1 MTTLRRGR
9 LINPRDRLQSAKP
22 SAKSA
27 LRVNRDSG
35 AQSGLALKPTSE
47 VAPEA
52 VDKPETSSV
61 HVNDKMK
68 LLAQGFFTSG
78 PAGDKPASSKP
89 SAAAATAREQP
100 KQPSAAPAT
109 AREQPKQ
116 PSTAR
121 EQQPKLPS
129 VSPAVPTVSSSAA
142 LMKRHSLTDSLSSS
156 PNCSIPSPSL
166 SRKSSIGS
174 YATPPTSRKS
184 SAEPASVRGRGS
196 LLFDTA
202 DVKEPPA
209 ARPCLIKDSLDEIS
223 GVNQNLCSL
232 AQSYFQQQKPAAAMV
247 RRKSSLGPE
256 AIQRKSSLGPEPTAA
271 ASAVLARNASF
282 KTDARR
288 LASTQPEELPVLP
301 QNLALKMEDDKASLV
316 AAFFQGA
323 RPPPP
328 VKVSYIICHKKHR

>member
-1 MTTLRRGR
+1 MTTLRPGR

-35 AQSGLALKPTSE
+35 AQSGLALKPASE

-52 VDKPETSSV
+52 ADKPETSSV

-68 LLAQGFFTSG
+68 LLAQGFFSSG

-89 SAAAATAREQP
+89 ST
-100 KQPSAAPAT
+100 APAT
-109 AREQPKQ
+109 AREQPKL
-116 PSTAR
+116 PSAAPATAK
-121 EQQPKLPS
+121 EQPKQPPS

-142 LMKRHSLTDSLSSS
+142 LMKRHSLTDSLGSS

-202 DVKEPPA
+202 ADVKEPPA

-232 AQSYFQQQKPAAAMV
+232 AQSYFQQQKPAAMV
-247 RRKSSLGPE
+247 RRKSSLGPD
-256 AIQRKSSLGPEPTAA
+256 AMHRKSSLGPEPAAA

-328 VKVSYIICHKKHR
+328 VKVSHIICHKKAQVN

>member
-1 MTTLRRGR
+1 
-9 LINPRDRLQSAKP
+9 
-22 SAKSA
+22 
-27 LRVNRDSG
+27 
-35 AQSGLALKPTSE
+35 
-47 VAPEA
+47 
-52 VDKPETSSV
+52 
-61 HVNDKMK
+61 MK
-68 LLAQGFFTSG
+68 LLAQGFFSSG
-78 PAGDKPASSKP
+78 PAGDKPANSKQ
-89 SAAAATAREQP
+89 SAAAPVTAREQP
-100 KQPSAAPAT
+100 KQPSAASAT

-116 PSTAR
+116 PPAAAAATAR
-121 EQQPKLPS
+121 DQQPKLPS
-129 VSPAVPTVSSSAA
+129 ASPAVPTVSSSVA
-142 LMKRHSLTDSLSSS
+142 LMKRHSLTDSLGSS

-196 LLFDTA
+196 LLFDTV

-232 AQSYFQQQKPAAAMV
+232 AQSYFQQQQKPAAMV
-247 RRKSSLGPE
+247 RRKSSLGPD
-256 AIQRKSSLGPEPTAA
+256 AMHRKSSLGPEPAA
-271 ASAVLARNASF
+271 TASAVLARNASF

-288 LASTQPEELPVLP
+288 LASTQLEELPVLS

-328 VKVSYIICHKKHR
+328 AKVSHIICHKKAQVNQELGLMFFFVCLAFSQLLCVSAPKLVPLNPHYK

>member
-1 MTTLRRGR
+1 MASLCPGR

-35 AQSGLALKPTSE
+35 AQSGLALKPASE

-52 VDKPETSSV
+52 ADKTETTSV

-68 LLAQGFFTSG
+68 LLAQGFFSSG
-78 PAGDKPASSKP
+78 PAGDKSANSKP
-89 SAAAATAREQP
+89 SAAAPATARDQPKLPSAATATAREQP
-100 KQPSAAPAT
+100 KQPSAAAVAT

-116 PSTAR
+116 P
-121 EQQPKLPS
+121 PS
-129 VSPAVPTVSSSAA
+129 MSPAVPTVSSSAA
-142 LMKRHSLTDSLSSS
+142 LLKRHSLTDSLGSS

-232 AQSYFQQQKPAAAMV
+232 AQSYFQQQKPAAMV
-247 RRKSSLGPE
+247 RRKSSLGPD
-256 AIQRKSSLGPEPTAA
+256 AMQRKSSLGPEPAAA

-288 LASTQPEELPVLP
+288 LASAQPEELPVLP

-328 VKVSYIICHKKHR
+328 VKVSYII

>member
-1 MTTLRRGR
+1 
-9 LINPRDRLQSAKP
+9 
-22 SAKSA
+22 
-27 LRVNRDSG
+27 
-35 AQSGLALKPTSE
+35 
-47 VAPEA
+47 
-52 VDKPETSSV
+52 
-61 HVNDKMK
+61 
-68 LLAQGFFTSG
+68 
-78 PAGDKPASSKP
+78 
-89 SAAAATAREQP
+89 
-100 KQPSAAPAT
+100 
-109 AREQPKQ
+109 
-116 PSTAR
+116 
-121 EQQPKLPS
+121 
-129 VSPAVPTVSSSAA
+129 
-142 LMKRHSLTDSLSSS
+142 MKRHSLTDSLGSS

-184 SAEPASVRGRGS
+184 SVEPASVRGRGS

-247 RRKSSLGPE
+247 RRKSSLGPD
-256 AIQRKSSLGPEPTAA
+256 AMQRKSSLGPEPAAA
-271 ASAVLARNASF
+271 ASAVLTRNASF

-288 LASTQPEELPVLP
+288 LASSQPEELPVLP

-328 VKVSYIICHKKHR
+328 LKVRVSYMICHKKAQVKSPV

>member
-1 MTTLRRGR
+1 
-9 LINPRDRLQSAKP
+9 
-22 SAKSA
+22 
-27 LRVNRDSG
+27 
-35 AQSGLALKPTSE
+35 
-47 VAPEA
+47 
-52 VDKPETSSV
+52 
-61 HVNDKMK
+61 
-68 LLAQGFFTSG
+68 
-78 PAGDKPASSKP
+78 
-89 SAAAATAREQP
+89 
-100 KQPSAAPAT
+100 
-109 AREQPKQ
+109 
-116 PSTAR
+116 
-121 EQQPKLPS
+121 
-129 VSPAVPTVSSSAA
+129 
-142 LMKRHSLTDSLSSS
+142 MKRHSLTDSLGSS

-232 AQSYFQQQKPAAAMV
+232 AQSYFQQQKPAAMV

-256 AIQRKSSLGPEPTAA
+256 AMHRKSSLGPEPAVT
-271 ASAVLARNASF
+271 ASALLTRNASF

-288 LASTQPEELPVLP
+288 LASAQPEELPILP

-328 VKVSYIICHKKHR
+328 VKVSYIICHKKAQVNQELGLKFLFVCV